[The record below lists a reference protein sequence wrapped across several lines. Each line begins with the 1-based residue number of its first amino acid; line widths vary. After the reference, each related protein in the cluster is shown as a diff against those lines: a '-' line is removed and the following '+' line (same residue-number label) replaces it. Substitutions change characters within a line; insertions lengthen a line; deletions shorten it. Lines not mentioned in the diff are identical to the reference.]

1 MSSFPFAITENTN
14 PSMTVP
20 ARMTQGELETFIEVY
35 ENLKKCERSIHD
47 YNFNLE
53 YDKYEES
60 ELSDQLEEANTMV
73 TCFNSEVS
81 ILYLYMNQITRD
93 DIKNHENSVMYF
105 AYKWIVNFAQGRY
118 DQLYEELCKYTTKK
132 IVKSH
137 ELPIGYS

>member
-1 MSSFPFAITENTN
+1 MAT
-14 PSMTVP
+14 P

-81 ILYLYMNQITRD
+81 ILYFYMNQITRD

-118 DQLYEELCKYTTKK
+118 DQLLEELCKYTTKK